1 MRRRGRIAV
10 ALIWA
15 AGLAGA
21 SARADDTAGDIDD
34 PKVARRLGTRI
45 DWPGHAGPPPALPG
59 APVAAAPPSVATPP
73 PVGAATPA
81 APVSP
86 LARADAGIELAAAP
100 TPQGAPRPAF
110 VAPRAKLALR
120 HFSFV
125 RLGASTAPD
134 GRADPEAFDSV
145 AIDVYPISS
154 LIRIG
159 LSTQFG
165 WQAASGTLSTSGDY
179 FAAESLSLGA
189 QWLGN
194 RVVPFAEAFGGVGYM
209 RRLQFDRTVPTAY
222 FQFGVDLGAEI
233 YLSRVG
239 FVSVALGYLRPINGF
254 AAQQTFVTAF
264 ANSWSFKLGI
274 GL

>member
-1 MRRRGRIAV
+1 MLGLLGVTLGLGARA
-10 ALIWA
+10 WA
-15 AGLAGA
+15 AAPDA
-21 SARADDTAGDIDD
+21 EIDD

-45 DWPGHAGPPPALPG
+45 DWPAGPK
-59 APVAAAPPSVATPP
+59 VESTAAAPVPTAPASTAVESVTRE
-73 PVGAATPA
+73 A
-81 APVSP
+81 AP
-86 LARADAGIELAAAP
+86 LAARSP
-100 TPQGAPRPAF
+100 FVYTP
-110 VAPRAKLALR
+110 PRAKLGVR

-134 GRADPEAFDSV
+134 GLAESEAFDSV
-145 AIDVYPISS
+145 GIDVYPISS
-154 LIRIG
+154 IVRIG

-165 WQAASGTLSTSGDY
+165 WQSANGMLSTSGDY
-179 FAAESLSLGA
+179 FAAQSLSLGG

-222 FQFGVDLGAEI
+222 FQLGVDLGAEI
-233 YLSRVG
+233 YFARVG

-264 ANSWSFKLGI
+264 ADSWSFKVGI